1 MPKLNQF
8 KTLVIDEFEDEKF
21 HLPFHSHTYYEIIY
35 IVKGHGIHHLNK
47 NLLPYKSGD
56 LFVISPED
64 EHYFDIKKSTRF
76 VYIKFTDNYFNSNKN
91 LYCDDLLLN
100 TPECFMRDKL
110 LKETVLKLDEPCK
123 TILKNTIANITAYN
137 SRIDVTT
144 SPIVFYQIL
153 SIFGLIRETIRG
165 MNPEGKGN
173 HIDSEQITSY
183 IHQNIYSPK
192 RVQIKA
198 IAAHFNIAQTYF
210 SAYFKRTFS
219 ISYRHY
225 INNLR
230 TTLLEKR
237 IIHDQM
243 PIKQI
248 AYEFGFTDESHL
260 SNYFKKRKNMNPSD
274 FKNSKIN
281 NPMK

>member
-8 KTLVIDEFEDEKF
+8 ETLVIDEFEEEKF
-21 HLPFHSHTYYEIIY
+21 HLPFHGHTYYEIIY
-35 IVKGHGIHHLNK
+35 IVKGNGVHHLNK
-47 NLLPYKSGD
+47 NLLPYKTGD

-64 EHYFDIKKSTRF
+64 EHCFDIKKCTRF
-76 VYIKFTDNYFNSNKN
+76 VYIKFTDNYFNSNKS
-91 LYCDDLLLN
+91 LFCDDLLLN

-123 TILKNTIANITAYN
+123 TILKNTIENITAYN

-153 SIFGLIRETIRG
+153 SIFGLIKETIRS
-165 MNPEGKGN
+165 MNPKVQGN
-173 HIDSEQITSY
+173 HFDSEQITSY

-192 RVQIKA
+192 LVQIKV
-198 IAAHFNIAQTYF
+198 ISAHFNIAETYF
-210 SAYFKRTFS
+210 SAYFKRTFT
-219 ISYRHY
+219 ISYRDY

-230 TTLLEKR
+230 TLLIEKR
-237 IIHDQM
+237 ITNNQM

-274 FKNSKIN
+274 FKKL
-281 NPMK
+281 

>member
-8 KTLVIDEFEDEKF
+8 KTLVIDEFEEEKF

-35 IVKGHGIHHLNK
+35 IMKGSGIHHINK

-56 LFVISPED
+56 LFVISPDD
-64 EHYFDIKKSTRF
+64 EHYFDIKKCTRF
-76 VYIKFTDNYFNSNKN
+76 VYIKFTDNYFNSNKS
-91 LYCDDLLLN
+91 LFCDDLLLN
-100 TPECFMRDKL
+100 TPEGFMRDKL

-123 TILKNTIANITAYN
+123 TILKNTIENITAYN

-153 SIFGLIRETIRG
+153 SIFGLIKETIRG
-165 MNPEGKGN
+165 MNLQIKGN
-173 HIDSEQITSY
+173 HIDNEQITSY
-183 IHQNIYSPK
+183 IHQNIYYPK
-192 RVQIKA
+192 LVQIKT
-198 IAAHFNIAQTYF
+198 ISAHFNIAQTYF

-219 ISYRHY
+219 ISYRDY

-230 TTLLEKR
+230 TTLIEKR
-237 IIHDQM
+237 ISNNQM

-260 SNYFKKRKNMNPSD
+260 SNYFKKRKNMKPTD
-274 FKNSKIN
+274 FKKL
-281 NPMK
+281 

>member
-8 KTLVIDEFEDEKF
+8 KTLVIDEFEDDKF
-21 HLPFHSHTYYEIIY
+21 HLPPHTHTYYEIIY
-35 IVKGHGIHHLNK
+35 IKKGNGIHHLNN

-64 EHYFDIKKSTRF
+64 EHYFDIKKTTRF

-91 LYCDDLLLN
+91 LFCDDLLLN
-100 TPECFMRDKL
+100 TPEDFMRDKL
-110 LKETVLKLDEPCK
+110 LKETVLKLDDPCK
-123 TILKNTIANITAYN
+123 TILKNTVENITAYN
-137 SRIDVTT
+137 CKIDVTT

-153 SIFGLIRETIRG
+153 SIFGLIKETIRG
-165 MNPEGKGN
+165 MNLQMKSA
-173 HIDSEQITSY
+173 HIDNEQIATY
-183 IHQNIYSPK
+183 IHQNIYQPK
-192 RVQIKA
+192 LVQIKV

-219 ISYRHY
+219 ISYRDY
-225 INNLR
+225 IHNLR
-230 TTLLEKR
+230 TTLIEKR
-237 IIHDQM
+237 IHNNQL

-260 SNYFKKRKNMNPSD
+260 SNYFKKRKNMNPTD
-274 FKNSKIN
+274 FKKT
-281 NPMK
+281 